1 MFARF
6 IASLSSVSPARRT
19 RSSRAVGR
27 ERPCRGFERLETR
40 VLPAGRTCAT
50 LTSAAQGSGDTSA
63 TVVIAARPLLHKVSS
78 TDISHQSASPI
89 DHTTKAQNAVSIS
102 VAPTTTLA
110 AAVAVVPQQ
119 HGDYN
124 VDGVVDAADYS
135 VWRDTRGMHVTP
147 GTGADGDGNGFVDG
161 DDYEIW
167 TDHFGQGQLYTPPTI
182 TSSAPTAKAAADA
195 TFTFQVTASGNPF
208 PSFSLIT
215 APDGMSIGSDSGVIS
230 WTPTTA
236 QEGTQ
241 SVTVAAT
248 NSQGQD
254 TQTFSIMVVPHPP
267 TGLTA
272 TGASTTSIAL
282 SWDAANDPNVTGYDV
297 YERTFLHNPKGSG
310 GTYHYHLLSRNQP
323 ENSYLATGLVA
334 GSSHTYVVTAI
345 SSTLGFTTGYSAAAG
360 GRTWVAPTLQP
371 DYLTGGGAVFSGSI
385 NVTAGQTV
393 QITLLGSGNPAVVYS
408 ALNGPIT
415 LSVDPTT
422 GVVRYTPDASEVGL
436 VDVTFQAENVLGAVM
451 QTFQFNVS

>member
-1 MFARF
+1 M
-6 IASLSSVSPARRT
+6 
-19 RSSRAVGR
+19 
-27 ERPCRGFERLETR
+27 
-40 VLPAGRTCAT
+40 AT
-50 LTSAAQGSGDTSA
+50 ISAAQNSGDTSA
-63 TVVIAARPLLHKVSS
+63 AAIIAASPLLHKASSADVSY
-78 TDISHQSASPI
+78 QSASNDDRTSAI
-89 DHTTKAQNAVSIS
+89 RSAISIS
-102 VAPTTTLA
+102 SAPTTTLA
-110 AAVAVVPQQ
+110 AALAVVPQQ
-119 HGDYN
+119 AGDYN
-124 VDGVVDAADYS
+124 VDGVVDSADYT
-135 VWRDTRGMHVTP
+135 VWRDTRGAHVTP
-147 GTGADGDGNGFVDG
+147 GTGADGDGNGVVNG
-161 DDYEIW
+161 DDYEVW

-182 TSSAPTAKAAADA
+182 TSSPPTAKATADTA
-195 TFTFQVTASGNPF
+195 FTFQVTASGNPF
-208 PSFSLIT
+208 PSFSLLT
-215 APDGMSIGSDSGVIS
+215 APDGMSIGSDSGLIS

-282 SWDAANDPNVTGYDV
+282 SWDAANDPNVTGYNV

-310 GTYHYHLLSRNQP
+310 GTYHYHLLSSNQP
-323 ENSYLATGLVA
+323 ENTYLATGLVA

-345 SSTLGFTTGYSAAAG
+345 SSTLGFTTGYSAAVG
-360 GRTWVAPTLQP
+360 GGTWVAPTLQP
-371 DYLTGGGAVFSGSI
+371 DYLTSGGAVFSGPI
-385 NVTAGQTV
+385 NVAVGQTV

-408 ALNGPIT
+408 ALNGPST

-422 GVVRYTPDASEVGL
+422 GVVTYTPDASEVGL
-436 VDVTFQAENVLGAVM
+436 IDVTFQAEDVLGTAV